1 MDDMGRQY
9 KSINSD
15 GEGTILVSLKT
26 YSVIIILKYCLIT

>member
-15 GEGTILVSLKT
+15 GEGTSISLKS
-26 YSVIIILKYCLIT
+26 YSVVIILQYSLTT

>member
-15 GEGTILVSLKT
+15 GEGTSVSLKT
-26 YSVIIILKYCLIT
+26 YSVIIILKSSLIT